1 MTDVLRRYQDT
12 DNNTED
18 HVKTEED
25 IHLQRQRP
33 PVETNPANTL
43 ILDFWPPER
52 RENRYLLCNPPSL
65 WHTVM
70 VALGNYYKNKFE
82 KVKIKVQFRTQTH
95 QNGSQNALM

>member
-33 PVETNPANTL
+33 PVETNPDNTL
-43 ILDFWPPER
+43 ILDF
-52 RENRYLLCNPPSL
+52 
-65 WHTVM
+65 
-70 VALGNYYKNKFE
+70 
-82 KVKIKVQFRTQTH
+82 
-95 QNGSQNALM
+95 